1 MRLVETK
8 TYRIDMA
15 SAEVTKIDKI
25 ADDLEQIALLFIGK
39 EVFYTSCD
47 DCDYRMTSDEIM
59 NVVEFLRAIT
69 DENVEVN

>member
-15 SAEVTKIDKI
+15 CAEIEKIDKM
-25 ADDLEQIALLFIGK
+25 ADDLEQIAFTFIGK

-47 DCDYRMTSDEIM
+47 DCDYKITNDDIMT
-59 NVVEFLRAIT
+59 VVDFLRALANE
-69 DENVEVN
+69 DVEVN